1 MPLIL
6 QRYIIT
12 EIIKPTVA
20 ILVVLIAIFASYTAV
35 TYLAEAVVGALPPAT
50 VGLLILLKIGMAL
63 EVLLPTTF
71 YLSVVIALGR
81 LYKDSEMTAFASCG
95 VGMGGVLKPVIVLAL
110 PLALAAG
117 TASLALRP
125 AAYEQIY
132 RILDQA
138 KNEFDISRVG
148 SDHFLVMNSG
158 KLVFFADRVG
168 ERGRGAERVFI
179 RVAEGINRQVIT
191 AGEMIQVRAEGGGRR
206 SLVFRDGTFL
216 QFPIEGAGGRVTRF
230 ERAEYPLP
238 LEPSSDDRYRRK
250 AVVTERLV
258 GSSRLEDIAELQ
270 WRLSTPLST
279 LLLAILGV
287 PLSRSDPRKGKYAKI
302 GLAILIF
309 AFYYQ
314 LFVIAKTWVEKGI
327 VSPVIGIWWVPALLV
342 LLTVV
347 LLWNTGEVFCR
358 RPR

>member
-1 MPLIL
+1 MIL

-12 EIIKPTVA
+12 EIIKPTAA
-20 ILVVLIAIFASYTAV
+20 ILFVLIAIFASYTAV

-95 VGMGGVLKPVIVLAL
+95 VGMGGVLKPVIALAL
-110 PLALAAG
+110 PLALAAAG
-117 TASLALRP
+117 ASLLIRP

-138 KNEFDISRVG
+138 KNEFDISRLV
-148 SDHFLVMNSG
+148 SDHFLVMDSG
-158 KLVFFADRVG
+158 RLVFFADRVG
-168 ERGRGAERVFI
+168 EGGEGADQVFI
-179 RVAEGINRQVIT
+179 RLADGNQRQVIT
-191 AGEMIQVRAEGGGRR
+191 AGGMTQVQAERGGRR
-206 SLVFRDGTFL
+206 SLVFRDGTFH
-216 QFPIEGAGGRVTRF
+216 QFSSDGGGGRVTRF

-238 LEPSSDDRYRRK
+238 VESPSGDRHRRK
-250 AVVTERLV
+250 AVATERLL
-258 GSSRLEDIAELQ
+258 GSPRLEDIAELQ

-279 LLLAILGV
+279 LLLAMLGV
-287 PLSRSDPRKGKYAKI
+287 PLSRSDPRKGKYANL
-302 GLAILIF
+302 GLAVLIF

-314 LFVIAKTWVEKGI
+314 LFVIAKTWVEKGL
-327 VSPVIGIWWVPALLV
+327 VPPVMGIWWVPLLLALLAA
-342 LLTVV
+342 V
-347 LLWNTGEVFCR
+347 LLWKTGEVFWR